1 MSKFLRIQSYKPILI
16 KMNSQGLIPLLVLDI
31 QYLADVNCSI
41 CGTFLSVSRNTDP
54 TERTAVPPTTNRD
67 DVDAAEEEEERVRRP
82 SVVSSNGFDED
93 GRGGKLG
100 QTLIEK
106 DGGSREEEGREEG
119 GESDFTL
126 MPTSAEK
133 NRGGRIKRSA
143 DDGTLLLLF
152 SVLHFC
158 LRSLQGAPVEQ
169 G

>member
-1 MSKFLRIQSYKPILI
+1 MAQ
-16 KMNSQGLIPLLVLDI
+16 
-31 QYLADVNCSI
+31 
-41 CGTFLSVSRNTDP
+41 
-54 TERTAVPPTTNRD
+54 
-67 DVDAAEEEEERVRRP
+67 P

-93 GRGGKLG
+93 GKGGKLG

-106 DGGSREEEGREEG
+106 DGGSGEERGAGG

-133 NRGGRIKRSA
+133 NRGDRIKRH
-143 DDGTLLLLF
+143 DGTLLLVVLF

-158 LRSLQGAPVEQ
+158 LRSSQGAPVEL

>member
-1 MSKFLRIQSYKPILI
+1 M
-16 KMNSQGLIPLLVLDI
+16 
-31 QYLADVNCSI
+31 
-41 CGTFLSVSRNTDP
+41 
-54 TERTAVPPTTNRD
+54 
-67 DVDAAEEEEERVRRP
+67 RRP

-133 NRGGRIKRSA
+133 NRGGRIKRPPTA
-143 DDGTLLLLF
+143 TDDGTLLFLLF
-152 SVLHFC
+152 SVLHIC
-158 LRSLQGAPVEQ
+158 LRSSQGPLVEL
-169 G
+169 GYFCNI